1 MIAEVA
7 TGRFCIAKIWLILKL
22 ILSHLTSYGQSIM
35 KRPLYISYAGPILLE
50 TSLLNK
56 GSAFSEYER
65 QQFNLEGLLPHRI
78 ETIEQQTA
86 RAYQQ
91 LQFFSTAMEKHIYLR
106 NIQDTNETLFY
117 KLINDH
123 LDEVMPIIYTPTVGE
138 ACQSFS
144 KIYRRRR
151 GLFISY
157 PDIDRID
164 DMLQNATKQNVK
176 VIVVT
181 DGERILG
188 LGDQGIGGMGIPIGK
203 LALYT
208 ACGGISPAYTL
219 PVVLDVGCN
228 NPEVTDDPMYMG
240 CRHPRITGDD
250 YYEFVDKFIQAV
262 KRRWPKALLQ
272 FEDFAQANAMPLLE
286 KYKDQ
291 LCCFNDD
298 IQGTAAVTVGTL
310 LAACRARGEKLSD
323 QRILFVGAGSAGCG
337 IAEQIVAQKVSE
349 GIDEATARQQV
360 FMVDRNGLLI
370 DSMDDLVFFQQP
382 LAQKA
387 TALGDWDVQNANR
400 IELLEV
406 VKNAKPTI
414 LIGVSGQPGLFSEAV
429 IKEMALHCEHPVVL
443 PLSNP
448 TSRVEATP
456 KNIINWT
463 QGKAIV
469 ATGSPF
475 KPVEFDAQVHEIA
488 QCNNSYIFP
497 GIGLGVLA
505 TNASKVTD
513 NMLMASSRAL
523 ADCSP
528 KVQDPNAPL
537 LPPLVDIREVSK
549 KIAKA
554 VAQQAMEDGVAL
566 EHSEEAIN
574 TAIEANFWEPEYR
587 DYRRTSF

>member
-1 MIAEVA
+1 
-7 TGRFCIAKIWLILKL
+7 
-22 ILSHLTSYGQSIM
+22 M

-50 TSLLNK
+50 TPLLNK

-65 QQFNLEGLLPHRI
+65 QQFNLEGLLPHSI
-78 ETIEQQTA
+78 ETIEEQTK
-86 RAYQQ
+86 RVYQQ
-91 LQFFSTAMEKHIYLR
+91 FQSLNSNIEKHIFLR
-106 NIQDTNETLFY
+106 NIQDTNETLFF
-117 KLINDH
+117 KVVNEH
-123 LDEVMPIIYTPTVGE
+123 VDEIMPIIYTPTVGE
-138 ACQSFS
+138 ACQQFS
-144 KIYRRRR
+144 KIYRQRR

-188 LGDQGIGGMGIPIGK
+188 LGDQGIGGMGIPVGK

-208 ACGGISPAYTL
+208 ACGGISPAYVL

-228 NPEVTDDPMYMG
+228 NKEITDDPMYMG
-240 CRHPRITGDD
+240 WHHPRISGDD
-250 YYEFVDKFIQAV
+250 YYEFIDKFISAV
-262 KRRWPKALLQ
+262 KLRWPKVLLQ

-286 KYKDQ
+286 KYKNE

-310 LAACRARGEKLSD
+310 MAACGARGEKLSQ
-323 QRILFVGAGSAGCG
+323 QRIVFVGAGSAGCG
-337 IAEQIVAQKVSE
+337 IAEQIIAQKISE
-349 GIDEATARQQV
+349 GIEESKARKQV
-360 FMVDRNGLLI
+360 FMVDRHGLLV
-370 DSMDDLVFFQQP
+370 DSMEELVFFQAP
-382 LAQKA
+382 LAQKQDD
-387 TALGDWDVQNANR
+387 LQGWDVQNTDS
-400 IELLEV
+400 ISLLEV

-414 LIGVSGQPGLFSEAV
+414 IIGVSGQPGLFTEEV
-429 IKEMALHCEHPVVL
+429 IKEMAIHTEQPVVL

-456 KNIINWT
+456 QDVLTWT
-463 QGKAIV
+463 EGKAIV

-475 KPVEFDAQVHEIA
+475 APVELNGKTHEIA

-505 TNASKVTD
+505 TEANCITD

-523 ADCSP
+523 AECSP
-528 KVQDPNAPL
+528 RLENPNGPL
-537 LPPLVDIREVSK
+537 LPPLVNIREVSK

-554 VAQQAMEDGVAL
+554 VALQAMADGVAL
-566 EHSEEAIN
+566 KHSDEAID
-574 TAIEANFWEPEYR
+574 TAIEANFWEPVYR